1 MTHYDSMKLKEM
13 DITEDVDIVAIVNGC
28 KEVLT
33 KKGDRMAYLT
43 LEDTK
48 GIVEA
53 IVFPDLYSKNLFNIK
68 GDKPL
73 FVTGSVEKNE
83 DGPAKLKVKNIT
95 LFDDIIKEMGKTVRI
110 NIQCDIIKK
119 EDLKKLRDILVGLSG
134 KASVLLVFKMN
145 GDIQTL
151 KLNDIRVDHNKIDVL
166 FKHFSKGLQVEVIDE
181 ILS

>member
-1 MTHYDSMKLKEM
+1 
-13 DITEDVDIVAIVNGC
+13 
-28 KEVLT
+28 
-33 KKGDRMAYLT
+33 
-43 LEDTK
+43 
-48 GIVEA
+48 
-53 IVFPDLYSKNLFNIK
+53 LYGKNLAIIK
-68 GDKPL
+68 DDKPL

-83 DGPAKLKVKNIT
+83 DGPAKIKVKSIN
-95 LFDDIIKEMGKTVRI
+95 LLDDIIKELEQTVKI
-110 NIQCDIIKK
+110 NIQCDVFKK
-119 EDLKKLRDILVGLSG
+119 EDLKKLRDILVGLTG